1 LKIYEKPK
9 LMVLSISA
17 NDMLCSGCTV
27 KRIDDPI
34 YIDRFDSDGNG
45 ILTAQEAE
53 NQGLFGDGTDDACTV
68 PVTGYCK
75 HNGTANQVFIS

>member
-1 LKIYEKPK
+1 MKIYEKPK

-27 KRIDDPI
+27 KRIDEPI
-34 YIDRFDSDGNG
+34 YISQFDMDNDG

-53 NQGLFGDGTDDACTV
+53 NQGLFGDGADACTV

-75 HNGTANQVFIS
+75 HNGTAANQVFIS